1 MSEDRQQG
9 EADQEEL
16 RRTDVTISPDEQELV
31 EAARTV
37 RARSYSPYSHYA
49 VGAALLTKTGRVL
62 TGTNVE
68 NASYSL
74 TMCAERAAVFN
85 AVSEGER
92 EFGSIAV
99 VTENGGTPCGACRQV
114 MAEFA
119 PNLRVI
125 IADAHAVR
133 SVFTLPEL
141 LPYSFDAAKLQN
153 DPKAMP

>member
-1 MSEDRQQG
+1 MTEG
-9 EADQEEL
+9 DQAKS
-16 RRTDVTISPDEQELV
+16 RHTDVTLSADEQALV
-31 EAARTV
+31 EAARAV

-49 VGAALLTKTGRVL
+49 VGAAVLTKNGRIF

-74 TMCAERAAVFN
+74 TICAERAAIFK

-92 EFGSIAV
+92 DFGSIAV

-125 IADAHAVR
+125 IADAHTVR

-141 LPYSFDAAKLQN
+141 LPNSFEASKLQH
-153 DPKAMP
+153 DPKSSP

>member
-1 MSEDRQQG
+1 MTEG
-9 EADQEEL
+9 DQAKS
-16 RRTDVTISPDEQELV
+16 RRTDVTLSADEQALV
-31 EAARTV
+31 QAARTV

-49 VGAALLTKTGRVL
+49 VGAAVLAKNGRIF

-74 TMCAERAAVFN
+74 TICAERAAIVK

-92 EFGSIAV
+92 DFLSIAV

-125 IADAHAVR
+125 VADAHAVR

-141 LPYSFDAAKLQN
+141 LPNSFDAAKLQN
-153 DPKAMP
+153 DPKLIQ

>member
-1 MSEDRQQG
+1 MTDRDQG
-9 EADQEEL
+9 KPIA
-16 RRTDVTISPDEQELV
+16 TDVTLSADEQALV
-31 EAARTV
+31 DAARIV

-49 VGAALLTKTGRVL
+49 VGAALLTKNGRVF

-74 TMCAERAAVFN
+74 TICAERAAIVR
-85 AVSEGER
+85 ALSEGER
-92 EFGSIAV
+92 NFGSIAV
-99 VTENGGTPCGACRQV
+99 VTENAGTPCGACRQV

-125 IADAHAVR
+125 VADAHAVR

-141 LPYSFDAAKLQN
+141 LPNSFDAAKLQHS
-153 DPKAMP
+153 PPSLP